1 MFSHGT
7 AMSDYVLLT
16 GGTGLLGRYLIRD
29 LTDRGVSLA
38 LLVRPTRKMSAEQ
51 RVEALMATWDA
62 QLGRTLPRPHVIQG
76 DLSRPDLG
84 LDAEDRGWIAENCD
98 LVLHNAASLTFHGTD
113 RSGEPWRSNV
123 DGTRAVLDLCRTT
136 GIVDFHQVSTAY
148 VCGLRTDRV
157 LETQLDV
164 GQEPGNDY
172 ERSKMAAEQLVR
184 EAAFLSPPTVYRPSI
199 IVGDSQNGFSTTFH
213 GFYAALHLAHTLW
226 QAAAAQPHRLTETD
240 QAPTRLTLDGQE
252 RKNFVT
258 VDWVSRAIS
267 EILVRPECH
276 GKTFHLTSPNPVTS
290 QVMSDVLEQVIDGC
304 NNCFV
309 GPGPLKD
316 PSNIEKLFYEQMQ
329 VYSSYWRDDPDFDT
343 SNTRDALPELP
354 ATTVDH
360 DMLVKLSE
368 AAVAM
373 GFRWRD
379 RQLVSPEPAAS

>member
-1 MFSHGT
+1 
-7 AMSDYVLLT
+7 MSDYVLLT

-29 LTDRGVSLA
+29 LTARGVRVA

-51 RVEALMATWDA
+51 RVDALMATWEA
-62 QLGRTLPRPHVIQG
+62 QLRRSLARPHVIDA
-76 DLSRPDLG
+76 DLTKPDLG
-84 LDAEDRGWIAENCD
+84 LDDLDRDWISENCD

-113 RSGEPWRSNV
+113 PDGEPWRSNV
-123 DGTRAVLDLCRTT
+123 EGTRAILELCRRT
-136 GIVDFHQVSTAY
+136 GIVDLHQVSTAY

-157 LETQLDV
+157 LESQLDV

-172 ERSKMAAEQLVR
+172 ERSKMAAEVLVR
-184 EAAFLSPPTVYRPSI
+184 EAEFLSPPTIYRPSI

-226 QAAAAQPHRLTETD
+226 QTATSDPRGAVQSE
-240 QAPTRLTLDGQE
+240 QAPTRLTLDGNE

-267 EILVRPECH
+267 EILVRPDCH
-276 GKTFHLTSPNPVTS
+276 GQTFHLTSPDPVTTG
-290 QVMSDVLEQVIDGC
+290 VLSDVLEQVIE
-304 NNCFV
+304 NCHNSFV

-329 VYSSYWRDDPDFDT
+329 IYSSYWRDDPEFDT
-343 SNTRDALPELP
+343 GNTLRILPDLRP
-354 ATTVDH
+354 PTVDH
-360 DMLVKLSE
+360 ALLVRLSE
-368 AAVAM
+368 AAIEM

-379 RQLVSPEPAAS
+379 RLVVSPEPVTR